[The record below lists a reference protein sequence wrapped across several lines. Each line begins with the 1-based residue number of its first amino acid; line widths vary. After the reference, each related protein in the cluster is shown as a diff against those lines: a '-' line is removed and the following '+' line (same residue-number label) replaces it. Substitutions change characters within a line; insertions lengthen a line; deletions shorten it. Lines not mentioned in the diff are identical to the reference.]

1 MKSSKMLFTQIGP
14 KKILDI
20 CEPVSYTDFLYE
32 VVDIIAWDTCHIG
45 WVGLGRRLIKDQ
57 IKGSGS
63 AEEEETPSTYQ
74 EMQEGFMEEVAY
86 EWAGIEHT
94 D

>member
-1 MKSSKMLFTQIGP
+1 M
-14 KKILDI
+14 
-20 CEPVSYTDFLYE
+20 
-32 VVDIIAWDTCHIG
+32 
-45 WVGLGRRLIKDQ
+45 GRRLIKDQ